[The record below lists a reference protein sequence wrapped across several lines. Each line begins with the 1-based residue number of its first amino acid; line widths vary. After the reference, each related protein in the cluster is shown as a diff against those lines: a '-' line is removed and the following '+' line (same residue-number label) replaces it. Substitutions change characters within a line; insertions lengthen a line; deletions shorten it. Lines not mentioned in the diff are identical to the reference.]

1 MIVQFKIVSGKMAG
15 TERVARH
22 FPFRIGR
29 AASADFR
36 LEEDGVW
43 DQHLELAFDSTNGFV
58 LSAHP
63 DARAVINGETF
74 REAVLRNGDAIE
86 IGAIKIHFWLGETRQ
101 AGLRL
106 REWLTWTAFAL
117 ILAGQLVLIYRLTP

>member
-1 MIVQFKIVSGKMAG
+1 MVQFKIVTGKMAG

-29 AASADFR
+29 SASADLR
-36 LEEDGVW
+36 LEDDGVW
-43 DQHLELAFDSTNGFV
+43 DQHLELAFVSTTGFV
-58 LSAHP
+58 LTAHP
-63 DARAVINGETF
+63 DARAAINGELF

-86 IGAIKIHFWLGETRQ
+86 IGALKLHFWLGETRQ
-101 AGLRL
+101 ASLRL